1 MCPLPAPDA
10 SGPAL
15 LTIRIQPRASRN
27 EVIFP
32 EDGTIKIRLMAPPV
46 DGAANEALA
55 DILNIPKSDIGI
67 VSGHTSRRKIVRIQG
82 LSAEDVKG
90 LLNEK
95 RK

>member
-1 MCPLPAPDA
+1 M
-10 SGPAL
+10 
-15 LTIRIQPRASRN
+15 
-27 EVIFP
+27 
-32 EDGTIKIRLMAPPV
+32 
-46 DGAANEALA
+46 
-55 DILNIPKSDIGI
+55 LNIPKSDIGI